1 MELHRAL
8 GDEQLLGNAFHGLPV
23 KQHNHDLRL
32 VLRQAERYQLLL
44 AAALHLAFELLV
56 GKLTMRG
63 GGLRFVGWALGLFAE
78 AVKAP

>member
-32 VLRQAERYQLLL
+32 ALRQAERCQLLL

-56 GKLTMRG
+56 GNSSVRL
-63 GGLRFVGWALGLFAE
+63 LGLFAE